1 MNTLKI
7 GDEVCIST
15 QALYEQFGDTLAY
28 CKILVDKEGNN
39 TYYDMYNSHRNVCCM
54 DGEVCR
60 VESVNNQCVS
70 FINEQYCAA
79 QFNLSSAE
87 VDVAIF
93 KAFGKENNNPA
104 KKEKTDIER

>member
-1 MNTLKI
+1 MRKNRGSKRRTRK
-7 GDEVCIST
+7 
-15 QALYEQFGDTLAY
+15 
-28 CKILVDKEGNN
+28 KKEKAAQHGAGLNV
-39 TYYDMYNSHRNVCCM
+39 TY
-54 DGEVCR
+54 VCR
-60 VESVNNQCVS
+60 VESVNDQCVS

>member
-1 MNTLKI
+1 
-7 GDEVCIST
+7 
-15 QALYEQFGDTLAY
+15 
-28 CKILVDKEGNN
+28 
-39 TYYDMYNSHRNVCCM
+39 
-54 DGEVCR
+54 
-60 VESVNNQCVS
+60 VESVNDQCVS